1 MAAAANPV
9 VTSDGEVNVI
19 EKHMENEITDYATA
33 KGAVRQSML
42 QRMVGPAFAISALTA
57 AATMMPFPAGAEGL
71 LVDEGVN
78 PMVLPAMAEMSDYHL
93 YWM

>member
-1 MAAAANPV
+1 
-9 VTSDGEVNVI
+9 
-19 EKHMENEITDYATA
+19 
-33 KGAVRQSML
+33 
-42 QRMVGPAFAISALTA
+42 MVGPAFAISALTA

-78 PMVLPAMAEMSDYHL
+78 PMVIPAMAEMSDYHL